1 MIEKGIKYYLDHA
14 LLTACP
20 GLILV
25 MTSNFNVYVWRVRA
39 HARIYFTREISVFYE
54 SCFIM
59 ESV

>member
-25 MTSNFNVYVWRVRA
+25 MTSNFNVYVWCVCACA
-39 HARIYFTREISVFYE
+39 HLLYERNISALW